1 MSLSTINAAKDSALS
16 YQPLVVATVTLH
28 EGTVLRFSTHPLNAA
43 EGGYQYASNDYA
55 GRILDM
61 QLGAIQGFDAG
72 GIDIV
77 PRVSLKL
84 ADADKELLINY
95 EQVIGFRGA
104 VLDLDFIL
112 WDVGTST
119 FSSDSIRKFSGI
131 CDQPQADASTLTLT
145 ATHKLNLQRR
155 YLPSVP
161 IQRRCP
167 WVNPTTTDQRT
178 EADDPDSIFYR
189 CGETRDTTTAPP
201 CSYTK
206 ATCTQPTRF
215 GGITWDPPAGSSSR
229 EYTTGQWLNIQN
241 NPNNAKY
248 GEPVPMIYGTAW
260 VDAKVLNVIGD
271 GNSTRGEALVC
282 LGEVDAIL
290 RVVVNDVELQ
300 PANSIDGG
308 TNYIV
313 RDPLLR
319 YNVINRGDRDG
330 SPNLDAPYNGDG
342 DPYGSMCVILWVVPR
357 RVADPTSTP
366 RVRVLVRGPKI
377 RTYTDAV
384 TYTSEYS
391 DNTVWVLM
399 DLLVKAGLSY
409 ADLGIQTWVDAAA
422 LHAAT
427 ISYTDQYGNTSTHAR
442 GACSLVLGQRQS
454 AADIV
459 RKVRQGGGLDLV
471 PNSTSGKLDCF
482 YRGTLASQQP
492 SAVNG
497 SNDNV
502 AVSSKSLAG
511 ATVNGYVAYNFSK
524 ILRGT
529 LKLIPPGNTATP
541 NRVYFQFINSERD
554 WQADSLSMIDGD
566 AVGRIDQDVA
576 QPLDVDGI
584 NTLDQAKRMARRFLA
599 EQNRCNGRGDTGGS
613 EIYSFQHGMAT
624 VRLRAGHI
632 CKLSDT
638 QSGLSN
644 ILVRILQIRPD
655 MNYEKAEIVALR
667 HNDNF
672 YLDSYGQQPDVAD
685 VPQYRNRLE
694 RPAFPWG
701 PYYRQP
707 DADDPLYESTEWTFG
722 ISEEHEEAADGTS
735 IARVRVR
742 GLQPVNIFSETLS
755 APVVRRQGTTAS
767 SGGTILGDGRSY
779 YAAVCALD
787 ADGRYSAPSIA
798 CEIVVPAASNTNTIT
813 VPISKWPDDAAG
825 YAIFVGDTPNLLTL
839 HATGGTTPSSIT
851 VTAFRYRNIG
861 CPDVELD
868 RMRIKVKRVVH
879 SGVFGIAIAE
889 VGEGTMTI
897 AGAGFT
903 AGQWENYDCS
913 PIAKDGGADLPVLNF
928 RVTANTDEVLTV
940 SPDPEALGVAAGD
953 VLVMRSKPGTL
964 GWDDDGR
971 YLTDPNWVNSL
982 SETGMADDAEVGFL
996 LRVIAGA
1003 GRGGLFRIRKNT
1015 DDTIWLEGDTA
1026 QLDALDTTTRYI
1038 IEETSW
1044 QVIQDS
1050 DQLNNSQLEGEFD
1063 MGVEVTNYQRQTLLV
1078 AAYTVD
1084 GGGNESF
1091 DSLTPVRE
1099 IYIFGAV
1106 GDISA
1111 SLPEVG
1117 IVYY

>member
-1 MSLSTINAAKDSALS
+1 MPLSTINAAKDSTLS
-16 YQPLVVATVTLH
+16 YQPLVVATVVLH
-28 EGTVLRFSTHPLNAA
+28 DGTVVRFSTHPLNTA
-43 EGGYQYASNDYA
+43 EGGYQYASNDYL
-55 GRILDM
+55 GRIIDM
-61 QLGAIQGFDAG
+61 RLGAIQGFDQG

-84 ADADKELLINY
+84 ADADKELLINK
-95 EQVIGFRGA
+95 EQPIGFRGA
-104 VLDLDFIL
+104 TLDLDFIL
-112 WDVGTST
+112 WDAGTST

-131 CDQPQADASTLTLT
+131 CDQPQADAATLTLT

-167 WVNPTTTDQRT
+167 WVNPTTTAQRA

-206 ATCTQPTRF
+206 ETCTQPNRF

-229 EYTTGQWLNIQN
+229 EYTSGQWLNIQN

-248 GEPVPMIYGTAW
+248 GEPVPMVYGTAW

-271 GNSTRGEALVC
+271 GNSTRGEALVSF
-282 LGEVDAIL
+282 GEIDNIL

-300 PANSIDGG
+300 PANSIDGA

-319 YNVINRGDRDG
+319 YNTINKGDRDG
-330 SPNLDAPYNGDG
+330 SPNLDNPYNGAG

-366 RVRVLVRGPKI
+366 RVRVLVRGPKV
-377 RTYTDAV
+377 RTYSDAV

-391 DNTVWVLM
+391 DNPVWVLM

-409 ADLGIQTWVDAAA
+409 SDLGIQTWIDAAA
-422 LHAAT
+422 VLAGT
-427 ISYTDQYGNTSTHAR
+427 VSYTDQYGATSTHAR

-459 RKVRQGGGLDLV
+459 RKVRQGAGLDLV
-471 PNSTSGKLDCF
+471 PNSSSGKLDIF

-492 SAVNG
+492 SAVSG

-529 LKLIPPGNTATP
+529 LKLIPPANTATP

-566 AVGRIDQDVA
+566 AVGRIDQEVA
-576 QPLDVDGI
+576 QPLDADGI

-599 EQNRCNGRGDTGGS
+599 EQNRCNGRADTGGS

-655 MNYEKAEIVALR
+655 MNYEKAEIVVLR

-672 YLDSYGQQPDVAD
+672 YLDSYGQAPDVAD

-694 RPAFPWG
+694 RPAYPWG
-701 PYYRQP
+701 PKYRQP
-707 DADDPLYESTEWTFG
+707 DTDDPLFHETEWTFG
-722 ISEEHEEAADGTS
+722 ISEEHETAADGTS
-735 IARVRVR
+735 IARLRIR
-742 GLQPVNIFSETLS
+742 GLQPVNIFSESLN
-755 APVVRRQGTTAS
+755 APVVRRQGTTAAT
-767 SGGTILGDGRSY
+767 GGTVLGHGRTY
-779 YAAVCALD
+779 YAVVCAVD
-787 ADGRYSAPSIA
+787 ADGRYSPPSIS
-798 CEIVVPAASNTNTIT
+798 CEIVVPAASNSNTIT
-813 VPISKWPDDAAG
+813 VSVPKWPTGATG
-825 YAIFVGDTPNLLTL
+825 YAIFAGDTPNLLTL
-839 HATGGTTPSSIT
+839 QGTNASTPSSIT
-851 VTAFRYRNIG
+851 LTAFRYRDIG
-861 CPDVELD
+861 CPDVEFD
-868 RMRIKVKRVVH
+868 RMRIKVKRVIH
-879 SGVFGIAIAE
+879 SGVFGAAITGVA
-889 VGEGTMTI
+889 
-897 AGAGFT
+897 AGHIEISGADWT
-903 AGQWENYDCS
+903 TDQWENYDCS
-913 PIAKDGGADLPVLNF
+913 IIAKDGGADLPVLNF
-928 RVTANTDEVLTV
+928 AISANTADTLSVTPDPDGLGV
-940 SPDPEALGVAAGD
+940 SPGD
-953 VLVMRSKPGTL
+953 VLVMRSKAATV
-964 GWDDDGR
+964 GWDVDGR
-971 YLTDPNWVNSL
+971 YLTDPNWVN
-982 SETGMADDAEVGFL
+982 TFAPDGMTADAEIGYL
-996 LRVIAGA
+996 LRVLSGA

-1015 DDTIWLEGDTA
+1015 NDTIWLEGDA
-1026 QLDALDTTTRYI
+1026 DQLDVLDSTSRYI
-1038 IEETSW
+1038 VEEASW
-1044 QVIQDS
+1044 QVTQDS
-1050 DQLNNSQLEGEFD
+1050 DQLNNSQIDGEFD
-1063 MGVEVTNYQRQTLLV
+1063 LGVEVTNYQLQTLLV
-1078 AAYTVD
+1078 AAYCLD

-1091 DSLTPVRE
+1091 DSLTPARE
-1099 IYIFGAV
+1099 IYVYGSGGSVSAGV
-1106 GDISA
+1106 ISYA
-1111 SLPEVG
+1111 
-1117 IVYY
+1117 